1 MSDGD
6 KPDDASKTEDPTPK
20 RIEEARRKGQVAL
33 SREMNSWL
41 MLLVATLLVM
51 AVSQPMLSDMRE
63 FLRFYLEQSH
73 ALPGVPGG
81 GGVILGGAFV
91 EMMKI
96 LALPLIILMLAAFL
110 GPFLQV
116 GPLWAPEILKP
127 DLSKLSP
134 IKGFERLFS
143 RRAVLEFVKGILK
156 LAIVSVVAIVLLRPY
171 FGTVDHM
178 VGLPILLMLGEMK
191 FLVLRMLAGTLI
203 AFLIIAVADLV
214 YQRMEFMKKM
224 RMTKQ
229 ELKDEY
235 RQSEGD
241 PMVKGR
247 LRQLRAEKARQRMMS
262 NVPKADVVITNPTHF
277 AVALRY
283 DPDTMEAPVCV
294 AKGMD
299 NIALKIREIARE
311 NNVTI
316 YENPPLARVL
326 FDSVEIDEA
335 IPTEHFRAVA
345 QVISYVFRMKG
356 KLK

>member
-1 MSDGD
+1 MSDGE

-20 RIEEARRKGQVAL
+20 RLEEARRKGQVAL

-41 MLLVATLLVM
+41 MLLVATLLIM
-51 AVSQPMLSDMRE
+51 ALSQPMLSSTRE
-63 FLRFYLEQSH
+63 LLKFYLEQSH
-73 ALPGVPGG
+73 TLPGAPGG
-81 GGVILGGAFV
+81 LSIILGGAFW

-134 IKGFERLFS
+134 IKGFGRLFS

-156 LAIVSVVAIVLLRPY
+156 LAIVSVVATMLLRPY
-171 FGTVDHM
+171 FGSIEHM
-178 VGLPILLMLGEMK
+178 VGLPPLLMLDEMK
-191 FLVLRMLAGTLI
+191 FLVLRMLAGTLV

-247 LRQLRAEKARQRMMS
+247 LRQLRAEKARQRMMA

-277 AVALRY
+277 AVALQY
-283 DPDTMEAPVCV
+283 NPDTMEAPICV

-299 NIALKIREIARE
+299 NIALKIREIAKE

-316 YENPPLARVL
+316 YESPPLARVL
-326 FDSVEIDEA
+326 YDSVEIDEA
-335 IPTEHFRAVA
+335 IPAEHFKAVA

-356 KLK
+356 KLN

>member
-1 MSDGD
+1 MSDD

-20 RIEEARRKGQVAL
+20 RLEEARRKGQVAL

-41 MLLVATLLVM
+41 MLLVATLLIM
-51 AVSQPMLSDMRE
+51 ALSQPMLSSTKE
-63 FLRFYLEQSH
+63 FLKLYLEQSH
-73 ALPGVPGG
+73 ALPGAPGG
-81 GGVILGGAFV
+81 IATVLSAAFW

-116 GPLWAPEILKP
+116 GPLWAPEIIKP

-143 RRAVLEFVKGILK
+143 RRAVLEFVKGIFK
-156 LAIVSVVAIVLLRPY
+156 LAIVSVVAVMLLQPF
-171 FGTVDHM
+171 FGSIEHM
-178 VGLPILLMLGEMK
+178 VGLPPLLMLDEMK
-191 FLVLRMLAGTLI
+191 LLVLRMLAGTLI

-241 PMVKGR
+241 PMVKSR

-283 DPDTMEAPVCV
+283 DPDTMEAPICV

-299 NIALKIREIARE
+299 NIALKIREIAKE
-311 NNVTI
+311 SKVTI

-326 FDSVEIDEA
+326 YDSVEIDEA
-335 IPTEHFRAVA
+335 IPTEHFKAVA
-345 QVISYVFRMKG
+345 QVISYVFRLKG
-356 KLK
+356 KLN

>member
-20 RIEEARRKGQVAL
+20 RLEEARRKGQVPL

-41 MLLVATLLVM
+41 MLLAATLLIM
-51 AVSQPMLSDMRE
+51 AFSQPMLSNTKE
-63 FLRFYLEQSH
+63 FLKFYLEQSH
-73 ALPGVPGG
+73 ALPGAPGG
-81 GGVILGGAFV
+81 LAIIMGGAFW

-96 LALPLIILMLAAFL
+96 LALPLIILMLAAFM

-116 GPLWAPEILKP
+116 GPLWAPEIIKP

-143 RRAVLEFVKGILK
+143 RRAVLEFLKGILK
-156 LAIVSVVAIVLLRPY
+156 LSIVSVVGVMLLRPF
-171 FGTVDHM
+171 FGSIDHM
-178 VGLPILLMLGEMK
+178 VGLPMLLMLDEMK

-203 AFLIIAVADLV
+203 AFLIIAVIDLV

-247 LRQLRAEKARQRMMS
+247 LRQLRAEKARQRMMA

-277 AVALRY
+277 AVALQY
-283 DPDTMEAPVCV
+283 NPDTMEAPICV

-299 NIALKIREIARE
+299 NIALKIREIAKE

-316 YENPPLARVL
+316 YESPPLARVL
-326 FDSVEIDEA
+326 YDSVEIDEA
-335 IPTEHFRAVA
+335 IPAEHFKAVA

-356 KLK
+356 KLQ